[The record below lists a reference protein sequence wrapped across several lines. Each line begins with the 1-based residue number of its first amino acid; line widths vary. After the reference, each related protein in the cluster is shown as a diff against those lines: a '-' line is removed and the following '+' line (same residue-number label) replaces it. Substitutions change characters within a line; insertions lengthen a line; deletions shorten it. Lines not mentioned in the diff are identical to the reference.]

1 MSLYIKKFG
10 GSSVATPEKMIG
22 VAKRV
27 IYEKKENDR
36 IVIVV
41 SAMGNTTDELIKLAG
56 KVTKEK
62 HGREMDVLLATGEQ
76 VAI

>member
-1 MSLYIKKFG
+1 MKVGVNVSLYIKKFG

-41 SAMGNTTDELIKLAG
+41 SAWEIQLMN
-56 KVTKEK
+56 
-62 HGREMDVLLATGEQ
+62 
-76 VAI
+76 